1 MSRLSAG
8 LSAARTY
15 VGVIPLNG
23 AGAVPPRKLDGVL
36 AAMRADNWHEA
47 IRLAAKFPRLG
58 PQGPAIM
65 RAHEAIQRPDFQ
77 RQMAHED
84 FLAAYRWII
93 KASVDKLRD
102 DRFAAFVVGDF
113 RCKRGFYRN
122 FTGATV
128 EAFEDAGA
136 RYYNEAILVTAVGSL
151 PIRAGKQ
158 FKAGRKLGKTHQNIL
173 VFCKGDPKKAA
184 AACEGLS
191 A

>member
-1 MSRLSAG
+1 MPRLFAG

-77 RQMAHED
+77 RQLGRDPEA
-84 FLAAYRWII
+84 LIAAGIAALRERYR
-93 KASVDKLRD
+93 
-102 DRFAAFVVGDF
+102 
-113 RCKRGFYRN
+113 
-122 FTGATV
+122 
-128 EAFEDAGA
+128 
-136 RYYNEAILVTAVGSL
+136 
-151 PIRAGKQ
+151 RAGQ
-158 FKAGRKLGKTHQNIL
+158 
-173 VFCKGDPKKAA
+173 
-184 AACEGLS
+184 
-191 A
+191 